1 MRPHTYYL
9 IAALLVLAT
18 VPMYRYIFTHAS
30 ETDDSRSTVSRE
42 QVALQR
48 FQAPVTTGGSRPLLP
63 VATCKQ
69 GVLYLVDGN
78 GYLAAKGADGV
89 AVHCRAGPPPFADH
103 AANGQD
109 VRDLKT
115 WYAYN
120 EKLPDGYKCSAADGP
135 VYRTRID
142 KGATV
147 IEPLVRGGVI
157 VHCGGDERSSH
168 R

>member
-18 VPMYRYIFTHAS
+18 VPMYRYLFTHAS
-30 ETDDSRSTVSRE
+30 ETDQSQSAVVSERY
-42 QVALQR
+42 QSPA
-48 FQAPVTTGGSRPLLP
+48 TTAEPRQLLP
-63 VATCKQ
+63 GETCKE
-69 GVLYLVDGN
+69 GLV
-78 GYLAAKGADGV
+78 YLANGNRYVLAKGSGGV
-89 AVHCRAGPPPFADH
+89 AVHCRAGNLVSANDP
-103 AANGQD
+103 ANGHNAS
-109 VRDLKT
+109 DLKT

-135 VYRTRID
+135 VYRTRIE

-147 IEPLVRGGVI
+147 IEPLLRGGVI
-157 VHCGGDERSSH
+157 VHCSGDEPSSH